1 MLPDKTI
8 IDAFDT
14 KKAVAWTHGSSGWYI
29 ACIMIIPVI
38 MIIMVFNVMVLKL
51 IRGLFCMVF
60 SQKTNSSQ
68 CQHVRFPTEHDDREE
83 GTDSHFFRL

>member
-1 MLPDKTI
+1 
-8 IDAFDT
+8 
-14 KKAVAWTHGSSGWYI
+14 
-29 ACIMIIPVI
+29 

-51 IRGLFCMVF
+51 IRGLLCMVF

-83 GTDSHFFRL
+83 GTDSHFFIRL